1 MGENL
6 ELTADSSLVERASSG
21 DSDAF
26 ESLVARYQDR
36 VYSIALRIRYLYPLY
51 FSLPILYLY
60 LFPYIKKTAVRYIGF
75 SILLFIVL
83 FPNNINTYIAQS
95 KYAAK
100 KTDQL
105 EEVVA
110 FLKKSG
116 QKFWLSEY
124 WNAYLMTALAKEDVL
139 VVFYTNKNTAL
150 INCFTA

>member
-1 MGENL
+1 VLFLWFKDNFYPLRDLSFPLFVPMIPLCLILANQIFL
-6 ELTADSSLVERASSG
+6 FLRRRWPVLRIALSKSSWILVLLILLA
-21 DSDAF
+21 
-26 ESLVARYQDR
+26 
-36 VYSIALRIRYLYPLY
+36 YSNALRIRYLYPLY
-51 FSLPILYLY
+51 FSLLILYLY

-116 QKFWLSEY
+116 QKFWLSE
-124 WNAYLMTALAKEDVL
+124 
-139 VVFYTNKNTAL
+139 
-150 INCFTA
+150 